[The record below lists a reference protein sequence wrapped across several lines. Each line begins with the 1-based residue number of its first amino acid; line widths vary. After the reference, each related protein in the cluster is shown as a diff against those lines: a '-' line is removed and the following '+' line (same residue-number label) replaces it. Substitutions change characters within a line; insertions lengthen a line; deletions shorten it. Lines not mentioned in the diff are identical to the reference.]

1 MARNFLISGTIFGM
15 IAVILGAFGAHA
27 FETLLDTAA
36 LKSYETGVRYQM
48 YHALLLLLLGIL
60 KITGINPGKWSFWLF
75 VSGIVLFSGSIYLLA
90 TNDLTGFDF
99 RKIALVTPLGGSLLI
114 AGWLVLLTKFIKL
127 KSK

>member
-1 MARNFLISGTIFGM
+1 MVRAFLISGTIFGM

-27 FETLLDTAA
+27 FETLLDTEA

>member
-1 MARNFLISGTIFGM
+1 MVRAFLISGTIFGM

-27 FETLLDTAA
+27 FETLLDAAA